1 MSDESQHS
9 ENEGVKLGVRLS
21 MFEFN
26 QNDPKRDSGM
36 KLCRLGLARSFKPG
50 AVFKGILLSAEAHK
64 TLSPADAPQAAE
76 KGFGAVNCSWNRLE
90 EVEAS
95 RLRGTPRKLP
105 FLVAA
110 NPTNYGK
117 PFKLNTAEALV
128 ASLAICGFRH
138 DAERV
143 AAKYSWGAEFFKING
158 DLIDRYSKCPDEYSV
173 RLAAAELTG
182 QPPPSPPKAARTVTF
197 AAAPI
202 VHCFEKASPIP
213 TEVVFELPEERPADQ
228 RRTLAWM
235 VSVLGSEKL
244 GLPKNASNNTL
255 AKIKLKEY
263 ERIWT
268 EFRKECL
275 SAATADQRKSFP
287 T

>member
-1 MSDESQHS
+1 MSDSEHS
-9 ENEGVKLGVRLS
+9 ENACVKLSVKLS

-64 TLSPADAPQAAE
+64 TLSPADAVQAAD
-76 KGFGAVNCSWNRLE
+76 KGFGAVNCSWNRLD

-95 RLRGTPRKLP
+95 KLRGTQRKLP

-128 ASLAICGFRH
+128 ASMAICGFRQ

-143 AAKYSWGAEFFKING
+143 AAKFAWGSEFFKING
-158 DLIDRYSKCPDEYSV
+158 DLIDRYSKCTDEYSV

-182 QPPPSPPKAARTVTF
+182 QPPPSPPRAARTVTF
-197 AAAPI
+197 ASAPI
-202 VHCFEKASPIP
+202 VHCFEKASPLP
-213 TEVVFELPEERPADQ
+213 VAEPVFDLPIERPVDQ

-235 VSVLGSEKL
+235 VSVLGAEKL
-244 GLPKNASNNTL
+244 GLPKNASNNIL
-255 AKIKLKEY
+255 AKTKLKEY

-268 EFRKECL
+268 EFREECI
-275 SAATADQRKSFP
+275 SAASLDQRKTFP
-287 T
+287 S